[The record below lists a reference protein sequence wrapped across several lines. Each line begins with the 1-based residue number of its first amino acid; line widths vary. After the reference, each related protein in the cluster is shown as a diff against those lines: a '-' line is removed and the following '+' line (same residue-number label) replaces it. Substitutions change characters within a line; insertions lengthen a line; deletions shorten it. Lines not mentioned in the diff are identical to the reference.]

1 MDNYKDFTVS
11 EKAFPD
17 FKNFV
22 SEMKDNNIH
31 LVPIIDAAVKKNV
44 AMMFTKKVLQRIIS
58 ARMKT
63 ETILS
68 RLYGPANL
76 FFQTFLMKKSVTGSA

>member
-44 AMMFTKKVLQRIIS
+44 AMMFTKKVLQR
-58 ARMKT
+58 
-63 ETILS
+63 
-68 RLYGPANL
+68 L
-76 FFQTFLMKKSVTGSA
+76 FLQG

>member
-31 LVPIIDAAVKKNV
+31 LVPIIDAAVKKERGYDV
-44 AMMFTKKVLQRIIS
+44 YEEGAAKIIS

-68 RLYGPANL
+68 QLYGPANL
-76 FFQTFLMKKSVTGSA
+76 FFPTFLMKKSVTGSA